1 MFDLYLKE
9 LAEAQSTDMVYD
21 IQVKIEMAVQMQ
33 SITVEE
39 YSRLILIADIAFR
52 ANMWMESAYEAVGM
66 KNCTTP

>member
-1 MFDLYLKE
+1 MFDIYLKE

-21 IQVKIEMAVQMQ
+21 IRVKIEMAVQMQ

-39 YSRLILIADIAFR
+39 YSRLNLIADIAFR
-52 ANMWMESAYEAVGM
+52 ACMWMESAYEAVGL